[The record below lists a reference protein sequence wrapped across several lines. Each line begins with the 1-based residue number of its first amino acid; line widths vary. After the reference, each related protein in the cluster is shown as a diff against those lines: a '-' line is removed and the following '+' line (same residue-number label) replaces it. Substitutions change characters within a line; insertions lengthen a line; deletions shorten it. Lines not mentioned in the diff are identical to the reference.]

1 MTRSYR
7 VPLVWSRCCQQTHFR
22 PSFTPSSKTVFFAS
36 VSHVIWP
43 PSRLNRVV
51 VRTTSPAAPSLIINT
66 SMLHTTEGFGL
77 GAPEV
82 EVPMVPPPLNT
93 KDCQESHGAGDLSD
107 NSAQKCAAYESGN
120 DRDPCGNQRQANIAP
135 RIFPVKHPSQ
145 RCVA

>member
-7 VPLVWSRCCQQTHFR
+7 VHLVWSRCPQQTDFR

-36 VSHVIWP
+36 VTHVIWP

-66 SMLHTTEGFGL
+66 FILQATKEFGL

-82 EVPMVPPPLNT
+82 EVPMVPPPLNAE
-93 KDCQESHGAGDLSD
+93 DCEENHSAGYVPD
-107 NSAQKCAAYESGN
+107 NST
-120 DRDPCGNQRQANIAP
+120 
-135 RIFPVKHPSQ
+135 
-145 RCVA
+145 